1 LDLQDDL
8 QDIKRP
14 FLIFLDMK
22 RLKDILTN
30 KDHPV
35 QIIISGKAHPH
46 DIEGKQMIQSIIQK
60 IHDYGLEKYVVF

>member
-1 LDLQDDL
+1 
-8 QDIKRP
+8 
-14 FLIFLDMK
+14 MK
-22 RLKDILTN
+22 RLKNILTN

-60 IHDYGLEKYVVF
+60 IKDYGLEKSRRISRRL